1 MKTIIISAIVF
12 SLGLYSGI
20 YIANAPKKT
29 TKIEVG
35 DCAKMK
41 TSTIPFAYLVT
52 AINGTDA
59 ELEMAPGLLM
69 IYPIDQLE
77 KTDCPK

>member
-1 MKTIIISAIVF
+1 MKTIIISAVVF

-29 TKIEVG
+29 KQIEVG
-35 DCAKMK
+35 DCVKMK
-41 TSTIPFAYLVT
+41 TSAVPFVYLVT
-52 AINGTDA
+52 AINEKEV
-59 ELEMAPGLLM
+59 ELQMAPGLFTV
-69 IYPIDQLE
+69 YPLNELE